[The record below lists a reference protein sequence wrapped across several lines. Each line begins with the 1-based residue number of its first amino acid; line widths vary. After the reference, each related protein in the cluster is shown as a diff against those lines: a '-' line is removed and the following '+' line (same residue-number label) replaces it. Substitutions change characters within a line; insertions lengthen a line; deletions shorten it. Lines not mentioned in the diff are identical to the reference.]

1 MVQQIKVLDLLIL
14 ARYFPSNKRI
24 KPYPSTDQHNR
35 KWLFCLYFI
44 TFQKPTEFYILSLI
58 GEENSLIEGISTYN
72 SMPLGI
78 LSIHTGFFNV
88 F

>member
-58 GEENSLIEGISTYN
+58 GEENSLIEGIFHLQQYAFGNFISTHW
-72 SMPLGI
+72 I
-78 LSIHTGFFNV
+78 F
-88 F
+88 